1 MSRLSARCRGNLS
14 RGRFANLS
22 PMRWVIDAS
31 NVIGSR
37 PDGWWRDRPAAA
49 RRLIAEIRAWA
60 QEPVVIVLDAGPDD
74 LLGIANGVE
83 VVRAPRPGRDAADD
97 EIVRLL
103 AASDEP
109 SIVATSDAK
118 LAERARALGARV
130 EGAGAFR
137 RRLATN

>member
-1 MSRLSARCRGNLS
+1 
-14 RGRFANLS
+14 
-22 PMRWVIDAS
+22 
-31 NVIGSR
+31 
-37 PDGWWRDRPAAA
+37 
-49 RRLIAEIRAWA
+49 
-60 QEPVVIVLDAGPDD
+60 
-74 LLGIANGVE
+74 
-83 VVRAPRPGRDAADD
+83 VRAPRPGRDAADD

-137 RRLATN
+137 RRLASPP

>member
-1 MSRLSARCRGNLS
+1 
-14 RGRFANLS
+14 
-22 PMRWVIDAS
+22 MRWVIDAN

-37 PDGWWRDRPAAA
+37 PHGWWRDRPAAA
-49 RRLIAEIRAWA
+49 RRLIDEIREWA

-74 LLGIANGVE
+74 LLGSASGVE
-83 VVRAPRPGRDAADD
+83 VVRAPRAGRDAADD

-137 RRLATN
+137 RRLASAP